1 MTAREDNVIRN
12 SIDGC
17 KDVINLS
24 LDYYSANAFVY
35 REPPDLALWAEA

>member
-1 MTAREDNVIRN
+1 MTAREDKVIRN

-24 LDYYSANAFVY
+24 LDLSL
-35 REPPDLALWAEA
+35 DLSLG